1 MENLYLIYVKPLG
14 KNTNEEYEY
23 EFFFSETP
31 DTVWGENWNV
41 ACPSACGDLTPEES
55 TYSVIKRVKD
65 LNPILCVQQNSCF
78 SMQDCID
85 GIIAL
90 CWFEDFSVVFKFGES
105 YKDVENKL
113 ANVNIH
119 FD

>member
-14 KNTNEEYEY
+14 LNSSYLYEY

-90 CWFEDFSVVFKFGES
+90 CWFEDFSAVFNFGES
-105 YKDVENKL
+105 YKDV
-113 ANVNIH
+113 
-119 FD
+119 

>member
-41 ACPSACGDLTPEES
+41 ACPSACGDLTPDES
-55 TYSVIKRVKD
+55 TYSVIKRLKFSI
-65 LNPILCVQQNSCF
+65 PFFCVQQNSCF

-85 GIIAL
+85 GIVSL
-90 CWFEDFSVVFKFGES
+90 CWLEDLSIILKFGEP
-105 YKDVENKL
+105 YKDVKNKL
-113 ANVNIH
+113 AENNIK
-119 FD
+119 FE